1 MYWLSKLYLKGLSGI
16 PPESQTETGSLK
28 LQSRRY
34 RYLLRILNVVS
45 LLLRLEGLKNCSL
58 VVTGTSSDILP
69 CINVVSFHF
78 ALKRILKTAVSSS
91 LQVPPPNTERRLSSV
106 EVRGSLKLQSR
117 RYRYLFRYL
126 TVY

>member
-1 MYWLSKLYLKGLSGI
+1 MYWLCKLYLKGLSGI

-69 CINVVSFHF
+69 CINVVSFRF
-78 ALKRILKTAVSSS
+78 ALKRIIKTAVSSS
-91 LQVPPPNTERRLSSV
+91 LEVPSPNYKPCLSSV
-106 EVRGSLKLQSR
+106 EVSGSLKLQSR
-117 RYRYLFRYL
+117 RYRYLF
-126 TVY
+126 